1 MPRPKKTVK
10 QEDKITK
17 SSKSKRHSGN
27 QAKPEHPESPDT
39 KRDSGLAR
47 MTDNGLTM
55 DFFDMK
61 GKVEEKV
68 HLPKEIFGAKINN
81 QLMAQAVRVYL
92 ANQRMGTAS
101 TKTRGEVSGST
112 RKIWAQKHTGR
123 ARHGSRKAPIF
134 VGGGIVFGPTHRDFS
149 LKLSKKMK
157 RLALFSSLTSKF
169 KNGEIKGITGFEK
182 IDPKTKLMALALKN
196 LGISDKDKKVL
207 LITPSSE
214 KDFENVYRASRNIK
228 NINILNASMLNAYE
242 VLNNKL
248 IVLMKESLGI
258 IEDRFLEKQV

>member
-1 MPRPKKTVK
+1 
-10 QEDKITK
+10 
-17 SSKSKRHSGN
+17 
-27 QAKPEHPESPDT
+27 
-39 KRDSGLAR
+39 
-47 MTDNGLTM
+47 
-55 DFFDMK
+55 
-61 GKVEEKV
+61 
-68 HLPKEIFGAKINN
+68 
-81 QLMAQAVRVYL
+81 
-92 ANQRMGTAS
+92 
-101 TKTRGEVSGST
+101 
-112 RKIWAQKHTGR
+112 
-123 ARHGSRKAPIF
+123 
-134 VGGGIVFGPTHRDFS
+134 
-149 LKLSKKMK
+149 MK